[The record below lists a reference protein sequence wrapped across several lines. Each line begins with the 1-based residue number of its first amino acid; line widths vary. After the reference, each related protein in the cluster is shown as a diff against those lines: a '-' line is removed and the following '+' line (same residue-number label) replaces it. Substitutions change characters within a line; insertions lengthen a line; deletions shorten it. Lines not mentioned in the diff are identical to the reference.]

1 MRKAYILLIIGI
13 WLAILPQLGFY
24 YSWKDNLTTI
34 SGLVLIFMSFIFY
47 KEFKTKEIEKGTFE
61 NFSENQPFNEEKT
74 ETQQ

>member
-24 YSWKDNLTTI
+24 YSWKDSLTTV
-34 SGLVLIFMSFIFY
+34 SGLVLIFISFIFY
-47 KEFKTKEIEKGTFE
+47 KESKTKETEKEIFE

-74 ETQQ
+74 ETK